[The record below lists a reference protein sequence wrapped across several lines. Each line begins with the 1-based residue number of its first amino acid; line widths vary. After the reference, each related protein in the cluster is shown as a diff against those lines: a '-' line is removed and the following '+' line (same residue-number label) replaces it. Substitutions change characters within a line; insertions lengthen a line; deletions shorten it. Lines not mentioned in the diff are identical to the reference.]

1 MQYIRRLNELGVGD
15 VGLVGGKNASLG
27 ELYRNL
33 AAEGVKVPHG
43 FATTAAAY
51 RHYLAHN
58 HLDQRI
64 HDALNELDTHDV
76 RALAVTGAKIRQWIM
91 RGDIPGDLAAE
102 IRAGYKALAAE
113 YGASP
118 DVAVRSSATAEDL
131 PTASFAG
138 QQETYL
144 NIRGTD
150 NLLAT
155 CKRVFAS
162 LFMDRAISYRVDQG
176 FDHMSVALSIGVQ
189 KMVRADLGAAGVM
202 FTLDTETG
210 FRDVVFINA
219 AYGLGEIVVQG
230 SVNPDEF
237 YVFKTT
243 LASGHRP
250 ILKRQLGSKER
261 KLVYAADA
269 MAGVSTRNI
278 PVKKEERERFA
289 LTDDEVLQLARYAT
303 VIEQHYS
310 KQAGRPMPMDIEWA
324 KDGVSNKLFILQ
336 ARPETVHAA
345 KSSHALETY
354 RLEQRGPLLATGKSV
369 GQKIAAGTARVIL
382 EAKDMGELEPG
393 EVLIT
398 DITDPDW
405 EPVMKIAAAIVTN
418 RGGRTCHAAIV
429 ARELGIP
436 AIDGCGDATPRN
448 ASGAAVT
455 VSCAEGDAGHVYAG
469 TLRFRKD
476 TANLSAL
483 PRPDTRIMIN
493 VGNPQTAFEVCK
505 LPNDGVGLARL
516 EFIINNSIR
525 IHPRALIDYA
535 QLAPALREQID
546 PLIAGYPDPRTFYI
560 DRLAEGVGTIAAAF
574 YPKPVIVRM
583 SDFKSNEYAALIG
596 GEAYEPKEENPMI
609 GFRGASRY
617 PSERFAECFAME
629 CAAMKQVREEL
640 GLTNVA
646 LMIPFVRSVDEA
658 RQVLEL
664 MTHHGLQRGE
674 HDLKIF
680 MMCEIPANALLADEF
695 LDLFD
700 GFSIGSNDLT
710 QLTLGVDRDSGIVTG
725 FDERNGAVLKLM
737 EMAIKACKARGKYIG
752 IWRPGALRLSRDH
765 AMAGKQGHRV
775 DLAQRRQRAHHAAA
789 GDGSG
794 AATRQR
800 GAAVIEFITAVKQKL
815 RGLRPAVFYKRC
827 TLAQNIKNAHCT
839 E

>member
-1 MQYIRRLNELGVGD
+1 MQYIRRYAQLGMSD
-15 VGLVGGKNASLG
+15 VAVVGGKNASLG
-27 ELYRNL
+27 ELYRHL
-33 AAEGVKVPHG
+33 AAEGVKVPNG

-51 RHYLAHN
+51 RHYLEHN
-58 HLDQRI
+58 RLDTRI
-64 HDALNELDTHDV
+64 HDALATLDTRDV

-91 RGDIPGDLAAE
+91 QGEMPSDLAAE
-102 IRAGYKALAAE
+102 IRAAYKELAAE
-113 YGASP
+113 YGPSP

-131 PTASFAG
+131 PGASFAG
-138 QQETYL
+138 QQETFL

-150 NLLAT
+150 NLLTT

-162 LFMDRAISYRVDQG
+162 LFTDRAISYRVDKG

-219 AYGLGEIVVQG
+219 AYGLGESVVQG

-278 PVKKEERERFA
+278 AVKKEERERFS
-289 LTDDEVLQLARYAT
+289 LDDDEVLQLARYA
-303 VIEQHYS
+303 VAIERHYS
-310 KQAGRPMPMDIEWA
+310 QQAGHDLPMDIEWA
-324 KDGVSNKLFILQ
+324 KDGESGELFILQ
-336 ARPETVHAA
+336 ARPETVHAE
-345 KSSHALETY
+345 KSQRLLETY
-354 RLEQRGPLLATGKSV
+354 LLERRGEVLARGKSV
-369 GQKIAAGTARVIL
+369 GQKIASGAARVIL
-382 EAKDMGELEPG
+382 EAKDMEELEAG
-393 EVLIT
+393 EVLVT

-436 AIDGCGDATPRN
+436 AIVGCGDATQRIAP
-448 ASGAAVT
+448 GAAVT
-455 VSCAEGDAGHVYAG
+455 VSCAEGDTGLVYAG
-469 TLRFRKD
+469 ALPFRTETVD
-476 TANLSAL
+476 LSAL
-483 PRPDTRIMIN
+483 PRPETHIMIN
-493 VGNPQTAFEVCK
+493 VGNPENAFDVRQ
-505 LPNDGVGLARL
+505 LPNDGVGLARI

-525 IHPRALIDYA
+525 IHPRALIDYER
-535 QLAPALREQID
+535 LTPALRGQID
-546 PLIAGYPDPRTFYI
+546 PLIAGYADPRGFYVQ
-560 DRLAEGVGTIAAAF
+560 RLAEGVGTIAAAF

-596 GEAYEPKEENPMI
+596 GTDYEPREENPMI

-617 PSERFAECFAME
+617 PSESFADCFAME
-629 CAAMKQVREEL
+629 CAAMKEVRETM

-646 LMIPFVRSVDEA
+646 LMIPFVRSVEEA
-658 RQVLEL
+658 RAVLDA
-664 MTHHGLQRGE
+664 MAKYGLERGE
-674 HDLKIF
+674 GDLKIY

-737 EMAIKACKARGKYIG
+737 EMAIKACRARGKYIG
-752 IWRPGALRLSRDH
+752 ICGQAPSDYPEITQWLVNKGIESISLNADSVLTMLPQVLEAEQQLGNEAL
-765 AMAGKQGHRV
+765 
-775 DLAQRRQRAHHAAA
+775 
-789 GDGSG
+789 
-794 AATRQR
+794 
-800 GAAVIEFITAVKQKL
+800 
-815 RGLRPAVFYKRC
+815 P
-827 TLAQNIKNAHCT
+827 
-839 E
+839 